1 MTPRVAPRSV
11 FPAASDLCAAFPA
24 YGSPRRLRAFSLI
37 EVTITI
43 GIVVFALMSI
53 FSLISVSMNS
63 SAEAST
69 DTALALATKTIC
81 ADLSRQTYR
90 AVLASPKL
98 YSGTSPSYYFDYD
111 GRDITTGTTPVA
123 QRVYSCSV
131 KLATPPLAIYTPETT
146 GTGNL
151 LYFRLNFQRVAGASG
166 QWSRSVVTSIAK
178 YDY

>member
-1 MTPRVAPRSV
+1 
-11 FPAASDLCAAFPA
+11 
-24 YGSPRRLRAFSLI
+24 LRAFSLI

-81 ADLSRQTYR
+81 ADLSRQSYR
-90 AVLASPKL
+90 AVLYNAKN
-98 YSGTSPSYYFDYD
+98 YTGASPSYYFDSD
-111 GRDITTGTTPVA
+111 GRDITTGTTPVT

-131 KLATPPLAIYTPETT
+131 KLTTPPLAIYTPETT

-151 LYFRLNFQRVAGASG
+151 LYFQLNFHRAVGASS
-166 QWSRSVVTSIAK
+166 QWSRTVVTSVAK